1 MATQHEHPI
10 PGSDRHGPWGG
21 PIRLGDALRI
31 TAVTLRWRDWT
42 SGATFEPRDRFN
54 VLLNRSIEWSVNR
67 PWRRRRL
74 RKLRR
79 RLKRRVD
86 QILRMS
92 NLAAARKWL
101 PGNPL
106 QVFADSF
113 EDA

>member
-1 MATQHEHPI
+1 
-10 PGSDRHGPWGG
+10 
-21 PIRLGDALRI
+21 
-31 TAVTLRWRDWT
+31 VTLRWRDWT
-42 SGATFEPRDRFN
+42 AGATFEPRDRFN

-74 RKLRR
+74 RRLR
-79 RLKRRVD
+79 RLKRVD

-101 PGNPL
+101 PGNSL

-113 EDA
+113 EDARRMSEIGRK